1 MPDTSHMT
9 ATELETYNVMLRYE
23 QQQHFQAKR
32 RERAAKFSGR
42 VRHDLEKRI
51 SWLMSHEAE
60 TEEERRD
67 MRRLWDLMNSICAK
81 HDRKANRF

>member
-1 MPDTSHMT
+1 MPADTAHMT
-9 ATELETYNVMLRYE
+9 TNELETYNVMLRYE

-32 RERAAKFSGR
+32 RERAAKFAGS
-42 VRHDLEKRI
+42 VRHDLEKPI
-51 SWLMSHEAE
+51 SWLMQKAE

-67 MRRLWDLMNSICAK
+67 MRRLWTMMNNICAK